1 MVIIFTDEHQN
12 KNEKKMEPNSH
23 RKYQLWIWN
32 DDSMKSLHLV
42 VCMCA
47 QCLCVYMISVRIWI
61 QNVYMNHRHNCEKE
75 RIKHFSV
82 RIYWL
87 LQPKIIISINATVR
101 NLCGALTKEFLHNS
115 KHFIPFHFVKVLIFL
130 PDASILH
137 SSDDNISE
145 CFCDMTQFRYIF
157 DEKKKHE
164 GNTKNTHKIASIS
177 HIVHYYSIFVFI
189 LRLVFTNVKRSG
201 NTYPTAIIQ
210 TVIGVTC

>member
-1 MVIIFTDEHQN
+1 
-12 KNEKKMEPNSH
+12 MEPNSH

-157 DEKKKHE
+157 DEKKK
-164 GNTKNTHKIASIS
+164 NTKETLRIHIKSLPFPISSI
-177 HIVHYYSIFVFI
+177 
-189 LRLVFTNVKRSG
+189 
-201 NTYPTAIIQ
+201 IIQ
-210 TVIGVTC
+210 FSFLSFGSYSQMLKGPVIRIRLLSFKL

>member
-1 MVIIFTDEHQN
+1 MYSSGDIDVQHFYKSTFYCMHWIWWLSLQTNTKI
-12 KNEKKMEPNSH
+12 KMKKKKMEPNSH

-157 DEKKKHE
+157 DEKKKTRRKH
-164 GNTKNTHKIASIS
+164 
-177 HIVHYYSIFVFI
+177 
-189 LRLVFTNVKRSG
+189 
-201 NTYPTAIIQ
+201 
-210 TVIGVTC
+210 